1 LEREKETVTGA
12 SLRLWV
18 AILLTIIALWFVDF
32 LFKPRLTG
40 AALRALAKSPETKAR
55 GANRAIPRPRR

>member
-1 LEREKETVTGA
+1 MVPGA

-40 AALRALAKSPETKAR
+40 VALRTLAKSPEPRAR
-55 GANRAIPRPRR
+55 DANRAIRHPGR